1 MMTINSLL
9 SKRVLVVLTLVL
21 LLVAII
27 PPITQAAPPHDGP
40 AIYYVQY
47 GDTLFSISRRF
58 GTTVPALMAA
68 NGLMSDYIYA
78 GQRLTLSQTPAGPTP
93 TPSNYT
99 CKYTVQPHDTI
110 YNIAYRYQIP
120 WASLAQANYQYSPYQ
135 YGWTYL
141 YVGQQLNVPCLT
153 ATPTPFPMYTIQA
166 GDNLF
171 RLAIKYG
178 TSVYAIARVNG
189 IPNPNWVWAGQ
200 NIVVPYP
207 GTVQWPANI
216 PTQVPYSTATPTVTG
231 TPATATPTATATTSA
246 NTGVVIMQN
255 IAFVPNVITI
265 HTGQFVLWTNADSVT
280 HTVSSGTPGALD
292 GKFRSN
298 QLAPGQSFSFTFTQV
313 GSYPYFCENHG
324 ASMIGTVNV
333 Q

>member
-1 MMTINSLL
+1 MMTISTLS
-9 SKRVLVVLTLVL
+9 SKRVLVVLTILL

-27 PPITQAAPPHDGP
+27 PPITQAAPPRDGP
-40 AIYYVQY
+40 AVYYVQY

-58 GTTVPALMAA
+58 GTTVPTLMAA
-68 NGLMSDYIYA
+68 NGLVSDYIFA
-78 GQRLTLSQTPAGPTP
+78 GQRLVISSVPGPTP

-99 CKYTVQPHDTI
+99 CQYTVQPHDTI

-120 WASLAQANYQYSPYQ
+120 WQSLMQANYQNSPYQ

-141 YVGQQLNVPCLT
+141 YVGQQLYVPCLS
-153 ATPTPFPMYTIQA
+153 ATPTPFPMYTIQS

-171 RLAIKYG
+171 RIAIQYG
-178 TSVYAIARVNG
+178 TSIYAIARVNG

-200 NIVVPYP
+200 SIVVPYP

-216 PTQVPYSTATPTVTG
+216 PTAIPYATATPTVSG
-231 TPATATPTATATTSA
+231 TPATVTATPTATTPA

-255 IAFVPNVITI
+255 IAFLPNVITI
-265 HTGQFVLWTNADSVT
+265 SVGQTVLWWNADSLS
-280 HTVSSGTPGALD
+280 HTVSSGAPGALD
-292 GKFRSN
+292 GKFRSS
-298 QLAPGQSFSFTFTQV
+298 QLAPGQSFSFTFTQA
-313 GSYPYFCENHG
+313 GTYPYFCEIYG
-324 ASMIGTVNV
+324 ARMTGTVTV